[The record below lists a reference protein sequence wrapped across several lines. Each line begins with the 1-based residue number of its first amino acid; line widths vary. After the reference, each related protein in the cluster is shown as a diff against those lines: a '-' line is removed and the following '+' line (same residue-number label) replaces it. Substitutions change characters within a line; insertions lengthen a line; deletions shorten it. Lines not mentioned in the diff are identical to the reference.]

1 MLYNRISKKHLL
13 QGLTGDTMSEND
25 LLNIYKSEDEV
36 WSKIAEMQSE
46 VFKTSGRNGKGG
58 VEFTYR
64 IKKDKNGSWCGEMF
78 VSTKEKS
85 ITRSTVMQAYRKAVE
100 LNGVVTGPKKLG
112 TFGASY
118 LYSIFIRLG
127 IIKQEEKNMWKVG
140 NTVITS
146 EMAQAVHDRSNDE
159 WSIGSLVAMIIRDF
173 GVSEEDAEKVVEAVL
188 DLNG

>member
-1 MLYNRISKKHLL
+1 MLAISHNMLYNRISKKHLL
-13 QGLTGDTMSEND
+13 QGLTGDTMSENN
-25 LLNIYKSEDEV
+25 LPNIYKSEDEV
-36 WSKIAEMQSE
+36 WSKIAEMQGE
-46 VFKTSGRNGKGG
+46 IFKTSGRNGKGG

-127 IIKQEEKNMWKVG
+127 IIKQEG
-140 NTVITS
+140 
-146 EMAQAVHDRSNDE
+146 
-159 WSIGSLVAMIIRDF
+159 
-173 GVSEEDAEKVVEAVL
+173 
-188 DLNG
+188 

>member
-1 MLYNRISKKHLL
+1 MA
-13 QGLTGDTMSEND
+13 ENNS
-25 LLNIYKSEDEV
+25 LNIYKSEDEV
-36 WSKIAEMQSE
+36 WNKIAEMQDE

-58 VEFTYR
+58 VKFTYR

-85 ITRSTVMQAYRKAVE
+85 ITRSTVMQAYRKALE
-100 LNGVVTGPKKLG
+100 LGGIVTGPKKLG

-127 IIKQEEKNMWKVG
+127 IIRQEAKNMWKVG
-140 NTVITS
+140 NTEITS

-159 WSIGSLVAMIIRDF
+159 WSIDSLVAMLIRDF
-173 GVSEEDAEKVVEAVL
+173 GVSDDDAEKVVEEVL

>member
-1 MLYNRISKKHLL
+1 MLYNIISKKHLL